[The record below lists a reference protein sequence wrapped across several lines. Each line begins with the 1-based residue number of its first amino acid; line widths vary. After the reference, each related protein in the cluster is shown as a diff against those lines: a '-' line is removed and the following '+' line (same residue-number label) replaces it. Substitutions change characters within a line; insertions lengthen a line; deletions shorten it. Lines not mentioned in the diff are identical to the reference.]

1 MQTKLRRS
9 NRQDIPAIAGIY
21 IQEFSKPPYNEPW
34 TLEKALS
41 KMRFFDQ
48 NYDLYTIQFGE
59 NIAGFVVVNPNF
71 MCPGEVA
78 FGEEFAISQEY
89 QGRNIG
95 TIVLKELFEIYKERG
110 YKRFLGIAARNS
122 RALRLYEHL
131 GFLPCEIDLLIE
143 KKLD

>member
-9 NRQDIPAIAGIY
+9 SKQDIPSIARIY
-21 IQEFSKPPYNEPW
+21 MQEFSKHPYNEPW
-34 TLEKALS
+34 TLEKALG
-41 KMRFFDQ
+41 KMIFFDQ

-59 NIAGFVVVNPNF
+59 NIAGFVAVNPNF

-95 TIVLKELFEIYKERG
+95 VIVLKELFGIYQKRG
-110 YKRFLGIAARNS
+110 YKKLIGLAS
-122 RALRLYEHL
+122 RDSKASRLYKYL
-131 GFLPCEIDLLIE
+131 GFLPSETEALIE